1 MNKVIIQ
8 GKVIDT
14 LDKRKLIYK
23 VQSESLMGTMIYKV
37 NSTKILRKDDI
48 VIIVGEFIH
57 NEVYLGI
64 SEENGLI
71 RDMRELVVE
80 AHVVEIKGFGTHF
93 GGVDSEEDLEMA
105 FENHVKSSELKI
117 NW

>member
-14 LDKRKLIYK
+14 IDKKKFIYK
-23 VQSESLMGTMIYKV
+23 VQSESLTGTMIYKV
-37 NSTKILRKDDI
+37 NSTKKLRKDDI
-48 VIIVGEFIH
+48 VIFVGELIH
-57 NEVYLGI
+57 NETYRGI

-80 AHVVEIKGFGTHF
+80 ACVVEIKGFGTHF
-93 GGVDSEEDLEMA
+93 GGIDSEEDLENA
-105 FENHVKSSELKI
+105 FENHVKSEDLKI